1 LPLLVMRLILLTI
14 WLFILSSCNNKE
26 SIEPE
31 PEILQPKNNVAKDTI
46 VNHLPEAL
54 AFVPDSQHINTG
66 STTPEELLVFA
77 RSLIGTGYRYASA
90 DPAVGFDC
98 SGFLTYVFDHFH
110 IAVPRSSIDYSNVER
125 KIDLTDAKPG
135 DLVLFTGTDST
146 NRLVG
151 HIGIITL
158 NENGECYFIHS
169 TSGKA
174 KGVTISELSE
184 YYFYRFIKV
193 IRIFPQNDL

>member
-1 LPLLVMRLILLTI
+1 MLVI
-14 WLFILSSCNNKE
+14 WLFTLTSCNNKK
-26 SIEPE
+26 SMEPVAE
-31 PEILQPKNNVAKDTI
+31 MLQLKNDVTKDTI
-46 VNHLPEAL
+46 VKPTPAALIFLPG
-54 AFVPDSQHINTG
+54 SKQINTG
-66 STTPEELLVFA
+66 STTPEELLAFA
-77 RSLIGTGYRYASA
+77 RSLTGTAYRYASV

-98 SGFLTYVFDHFH
+98 SGFLTYVFNHFQ

-125 KIDLTDAKPG
+125 KIELANAKPG

-146 NRLVG
+146 NRLAG
-151 HIGIITL
+151 HIGIITS
-158 NENGECYFIHS
+158 NDNGACYFIHS

-174 KGVTISELSE
+174 KRVTITELGA